1 MTLSLSLSIFLSLS
15 VETGREK
22 RVRAIMR
29 GRARCEDRWS
39 DTTKRPR
46 SAPRDERV
54 ATERLT
60 AATVRSN
67 GSREVRE
74 AAERRYRVFAAVP
87 APTRGSRGE
96 RRWTRDA
103 RRAAA
108 TGRAARGCDRERE
121 IETRAKRE
129 RPRRL
134 VGATGTAT
142 GETKNH
148 RVERL
153 TSDEEGRRRRR
164 ERNGDAV
171 RRRPRRDRE
180 ENGCGWRKQRSSRVL
195 AFPSLRRRIGQSG
208 GSPSDRTRRQ
218 APPPETASYRLS
230 FFLPRA
236 SGLSLLS
243 PRRREILPRQI
254 GEEAHRRRRRSAS
267 RNSDPPMTTRGGH
280 AAPMPLVVVVAI
292 AIAASAATAAA
303 ATAAAAVVD
312 AVARVPVPVRVRAR
326 SRGPTVS
333 FSLPAFSFFPP
344 IANPLL
350 SSSSRRV
357 ASSMSIATWTFA
369 SMACA
374 ATDPRFSHTSHS
386 LCFVFSRGN
395 AHDKGSRSRAAAIA
409 RSAPTSSET

>member
-1 MTLSLSLSIFLSLS
+1 VTSASQLRDSRRRRFARTAVERS
-15 VETGREK
+15 VRRPSADTVCLQRCQRRLEARGARDDGRE
-22 RVRAIMR
+22 
-29 GRARCEDRWS
+29 
-39 DTTKRPR
+39 
-46 SAPRDERV
+46 
-54 ATERLT
+54 
-60 AATVRSN
+60 
-67 GSREVRE
+67 
-74 AAERRYRVFAAVP
+74 
-87 APTRGSRGE
+87 
-96 RRWTRDA
+96 TRDA
-103 RRAAA
+103 RQPRGEWRVGA
-108 TGRAARGCDRERE
+108 TERERE
-121 IETRAKRE
+121 RRGRKENG
-129 RPRRL
+129 PRRL
-134 VGATGTAT
+134 VGATGTTT

-153 TSDEEGRRRRR
+153 ASDEEGRRRRR

-243 PRRREILPRQI
+243 PRRREILPWQI

-292 AIAASAATAAA
+292 AIAASAATAAT
-303 ATAAAAVVD
+303 ATAAAAA
-312 AVARVPVPVRVRAR
+312 AVTRVPVPVRVRAR

-344 IANPLL
+344 
-350 SSSSRRV
+350 R
-357 ASSMSIATWTFA
+357 
-369 SMACA
+369 
-374 ATDPRFSHTSHS
+374 
-386 LCFVFSRGN
+386 
-395 AHDKGSRSRAAAIA
+395 
-409 RSAPTSSET
+409 